1 MPKKELN
8 FEQSLQL
15 LNVILDSLD
24 DPDIGIDESLKLYE
38 EGIKLIRACR
48 KKIDNAKQKIKYTLG
63 WKEALPIALLYTHIT
78 SKE

>member
-48 KKIDNAKQKIKYTLG
+48 KKIDNAKQKIKYID
-63 WKEALPIALLYTHIT
+63 EAEDSEY
-78 SKE
+78 E

>member
-48 KKIDNAKQKIKYTLG
+48 KKIDNAKQKIKYID
-63 WKEALPIALLYTHIT
+63 EAED
-78 SKE
+78 SENE

>member
-24 DPDIGIDESLKLYE
+24 DPNIGIDESLKLYE

-48 KKIDNAKQKIKYTLG
+48 KKIDNAKQKIKYID
-63 WKEALPIALLYTHIT
+63 EAED
-78 SKE
+78 SENE

>member
-24 DPDIGIDESLKLYE
+24 DPDIGIDESVKLYE

-48 KKIDNAKQKIKYTLG
+48 KKIDNAKQKIKYID
-63 WKEALPIALLYTHIT
+63 EAED
-78 SKE
+78 SENE

>member
-1 MPKKELN
+1 M
-8 FEQSLQL
+8 

-48 KKIDNAKQKIKYTLG
+48 KKIDNAKQKIKYID
-63 WKEALPIALLYTHIT
+63 EAED
-78 SKE
+78 SENE